1 MNLSTSDLQEIR
13 NIVEQ
18 VILPLKSENQALRNN
33 IKDNHDMI
41 SELEST
47 MIDRN
52 LTNYHLKIRS

>member
-33 IKDNHDMI
+33 IKDIHDMI

-52 LTNYHLKIRS
+52 LTNYH